1 MALTKKAIVEIRQA
15 ANGYIVMPAADM
27 SRGTMTSDDDRYVF
41 QTFAELVA
49 WMSEHFTH
57 RAAGV
62 ATDGA

>member
-15 ANGYIVMPAADM
+15 ANGYIVMPAVDM
-27 SRGTMTSDDDRYVF
+27 SRATMTSDEDRYVF

-57 RAAGV
+57 RATGV